1 MHNKEKNMAQQTE
14 QTEQAENVKTK
25 IIGLK
30 DLFDAIKLLYRE
42 RNLNVISL
50 EQQFPGLVKFEIRY
64 KELSPKKEVQY

>member
-1 MHNKEKNMAQQTE
+1 MHNKEKNMAQ

-25 IIGLK
+25 IIGLE

-50 EQQFPGLVKFEIRY
+50 EQQFPGLVRFEIRY